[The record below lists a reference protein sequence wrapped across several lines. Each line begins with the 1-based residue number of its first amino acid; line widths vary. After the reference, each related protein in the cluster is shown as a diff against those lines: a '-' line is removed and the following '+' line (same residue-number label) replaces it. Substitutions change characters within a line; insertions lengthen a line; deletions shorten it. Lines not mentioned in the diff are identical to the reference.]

1 MTALAPNHSLRDK
14 YAIVGTGV
22 SRLGKVP
29 GVSAPTLTEEAIYH
43 ALEDAGLTAGDVDGL
58 LVRGPDDI
66 YTFHQVVG
74 QRLGIDAAFSTT
86 LANGGASQILSV
98 ILGVMAIDAGLASVV
113 VCGYGRDA
121 WSRTHANKEV
131 QMRGATRA
139 AEMESGEFGPEFG
152 LFGAAAMHAFGA
164 RRHMFEFGTTRE
176 QFGAISLAFREYA
189 NRNPAAQMGHKGLTM
204 EDYLAARMIVE
215 PFCLLDCSLRSDA
228 AGAVIVTS
236 TERARDLRRKP
247 VLIKGFATH
256 NNISGWFEGD
266 NMIRT
271 AAGPSSG
278 RAYAMAGL
286 GPQDID
292 CAQIYDCFT
301 SMVLTQLEDYGFC
314 EKGAGGAF
322 VSSGALKLD
331 GALPTNTSGGQ
342 LSEAHAEGMLQ
353 VVEGARQLQGIY
365 DPEHQVPGAETCIV
379 SGHGGNTVCHST
391 LILGSAT

>member
-1 MTALAPNHSLRDK
+1 MTALAPNPALRDK

-29 GVSAPTLTEEAIYH
+29 GVSALTLTEEAIYE
-43 ALEDAGLTAGDVDGL
+43 ALDDAGLTAQDVDGL
-58 LVRGPDDI
+58 LVRGPDDV

-74 QRLGIDAAFSTT
+74 ERLGIDTAFSTT
-86 LANGGASQILSV
+86 IANGGASQILSV
-98 ILGVMAIDAGLASVV
+98 IMAVMAIDAGLASVV

-121 WSRTHANKEV
+121 WSRTHANKQV

-139 AEMESGEFGPEFG
+139 AQMESAEFGPEYG
-152 LFGAAAMHAFGA
+152 LFGAPAMHAFGA

-189 NRNPAAQMGHKGLTM
+189 NRNPNAQMRDKRLTM
-204 EDYLAARMIVE
+204 EDYLAANMIVE

-236 TERARDLRRKP
+236 TERARDLKRKP

-256 NNISGWFEGD
+256 NNTSGWFEGD
-266 NMIRT
+266 NMVRT

-278 RAYAMAGL
+278 RAY
-286 GPQDID
+286 
-292 CAQIYDCFT
+292 
-301 SMVLTQLEDYGFC
+301 MVLTQLEDYGFC
-314 EKGAGGAF
+314 EKGEGGAF
-322 VSSGALKLD
+322 VSTGALELD

-353 VVEGARQLQGIY
+353 VVEGARQLQDIY
-365 DPEHQVPGAETCIV
+365 DSEHQVPGAETCIV

-391 LILGSAT
+391 LVLGNAT